1 MDFLMGVLV
10 TRYSRG
16 ARKFPRLP
24 QASRLVAL
32 CAGKPNL
39 RQSPLWGIDQVESS
53 AVSEIEKGHPDGC
66 PFSMVEVTRFELA
79 TSTSR
84 T

>member
-1 MDFLMGVLV
+1 MGVRV
-10 TRYSRG
+10 TRYSPSAKIPTLAATERARRALRG
-16 ARKFPRLP
+16 ETELASKPR
-24 QASRLVAL
+24 
-32 CAGKPNL
+32 
-39 RQSPLWGIDQVESS
+39 WGIDQVESS
-53 AVSEIEKGHPDGC
+53 AVSAIEKGHPNGC